1 MLVVVGLVLAFVS
14 MLASTVMEGGNIGAL
29 IAIPSVVLVFGGTLG
44 ATIAAY
50 SFGDIMKMPKVIIK
64 SVTGKV
70 TPIATQ
76 VTAILELADIARKD
90 GHLALE
96 SKITEISDPVLKHGL
111 TLLVDGAD
119 EGRIREELEG
129 ALGAMSERHKKNISI
144 MSKAAGYAPIFGLMG
159 TTMGLINMLGHLQ
172 EPEKIGH
179 SLAVAMTA
187 TLYGLVAAN
196 AVFTPIADKL
206 EKLHEGEVFLA
217 ELTTD
222 GVCSMLH
229 GLSGRAMNERLDA
242 WLPPKARN
250 AGAAAPS
257 GDSDKKEKKSKKAAV
272 AASEAE

>member
-50 SFGDIMKMPKVIIK
+50 SVGDIMKMPKVLIK

-70 TPIATQ
+70 TPIAEQITS
-76 VTAILELADIARKD
+76 ILELADIARKD

-96 SKITEISDPVLKHGL
+96 SKITEIKDPVLKHGL

-129 ALGAMSERHKKNISI
+129 SLGAMSERHKKNISI
-144 MSKAAGYAPIFGLMG
+144 ITKAAGYAPIFGLMG
-159 TTMGLINMLGHLQ
+159 TTMGLINMLGHLS
-172 EPEKIGH
+172 EPEKIGE
-179 SLAVAMTA
+179 SLAIAMTA
-187 TLYGLVAAN
+187 TLYGLVSAN
-196 AVFTPIADKL
+196 AVYTPIADKL
-206 EKLHEGEVFLA
+206 EKLHESEMFLS

-250 AGAAAPS
+250 AGVAAPS
-257 GDSDKKEKKSKKAAV
+257 GDKGEKKEKKSKKAAV
-272 AASEAE
+272 AAGDE